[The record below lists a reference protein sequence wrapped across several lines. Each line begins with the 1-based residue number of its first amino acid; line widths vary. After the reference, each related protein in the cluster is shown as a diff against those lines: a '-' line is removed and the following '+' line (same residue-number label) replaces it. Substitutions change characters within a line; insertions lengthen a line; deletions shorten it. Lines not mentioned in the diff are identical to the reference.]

1 MKKILFISAPRWN
14 EVSYPVQDAM
24 GGMAVFPPIGMLY
37 ISSYLKKQLGDAV
50 DSRLFDYNLV
60 DAGDLGAI
68 DSLLDDFQPDI
79 VGLTTYTFIL
89 YDIYRICRYIRAKL
103 PQAKIVLGGKQ
114 TEIYPHEALEQ
125 EFVDYVVV
133 GEGEKPMLEL
143 VQALDSGNE
152 TPQIPGVWFRSG
164 GKIHDSGRA
173 ERLADLDNMPFPDLS
188 IIDPDDYSYKFGSGV
203 PEAIMVSSRGCPMR
217 CRYCM
222 SSHFDK
228 KFVTRSAKNVVEEI
242 EQWVEAGYRVI
253 NFFDDN
259 FNANIKRAKQ
269 ICRLLIERDLPITWT
284 MRGSANQIDAE
295 FADLLASSGCERAIL
310 GIESANEHI
319 LAAFDRK
326 SDNKK
331 IRLAFK
337 LLDAA
342 GVSTAGYFML
352 GFPGED
358 LTLAQNTIDFAKSL
372 PLDYAQFVVLF
383 PAPGSPFFFDL
394 LKDGKMKDI
403 YQPFSLAPPEKFA
416 LPYYEDL
423 LTTKEVG
430 ELCKS
435 AYRQFYFRPTLILR
449 HLKKLKSPTEL
460 YRKSQLAYNLA
471 KFSLL
476 NLLRGNG

>member
-1 MKKILFISAPRWN
+1 
-14 EVSYPVQDAM
+14 M

-37 ISSYLKKQLGDAV
+37 ISSYLKQQLGDEV
-50 DSRLFDYNLV
+50 DTRLFDYNLV
-60 DAGDLGAI
+60 ESGRLDSI
-68 DSLLDDFQPDI
+68 DTLLDEFQPDI

-89 YDIYRICRYIRAKL
+89 YDIYNICRHIKTRS
-103 PQAKIVLGGKQ
+103 PQVKIVLGGKQ
-114 TEIYPHEALEQ
+114 TEIYPHEALQ
-125 EFVDYVVV
+125 QDFVDFVVI
-133 GEGEKPMLEL
+133 GEGEVPMLGL
-143 VQALDSGNE
+143 VRALEAGDES
-152 TPQIPGVWFRSG
+152 PQIPGVWHKNG
-164 GKIHDSGRA
+164 AEIVDAGRA
-173 ERLADLDNMPFPDLS
+173 ERLSDLDNMPYPDLS
-188 IIDPDDYSYKFGSGV
+188 IIEPEDYSYKFGAGV

-222 SSHFDK
+222 SSHFDHQ
-228 KFVTRSAKNVVEEI
+228 FVSRSARNVVDEV
-242 EQWVEAGYRVI
+242 EQWYRAGYRVI

-259 FNANIKRAKQ
+259 FNANLKRAKQ

-295 FADLLASSGCERAIL
+295 FADLLAAAGCERAIL
-310 GIESANEHI
+310 GIESANEQI

-326 SDNKK
+326 SDNGK
-331 IRLAFK
+331 IRRAFE

-342 GVSTAGYFML
+342 GVSTAAYFML

-358 LTLAQNTIDFAKSL
+358 RALAQNTIDFAKSL

-394 LKDGKMKDI
+394 LKENKIDDI
-403 YQPFSLAPPEKFA
+403 YRPFSLAPPREFA

-423 LTTKEVG
+423 LTVEEIG

-435 AYRQFYFRPTLILR
+435 AYRQFYFRPALVLR

-460 YRKSQLAYNLA
+460 YRKSRLAFNLV
-471 KFSLL
+471 KFSII
-476 NLLRGNG
+476 NLLHHND